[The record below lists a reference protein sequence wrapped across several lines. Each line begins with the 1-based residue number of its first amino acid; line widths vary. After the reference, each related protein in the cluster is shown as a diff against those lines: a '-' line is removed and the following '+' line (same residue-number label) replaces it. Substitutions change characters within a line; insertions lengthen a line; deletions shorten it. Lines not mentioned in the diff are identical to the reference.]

1 MGFGDKTA
9 RAAIERTYADT
20 CDIFKSEEVDGIIQ
34 KEVRHKAFE
43 GVKCALSQRGLRP
56 TAQTETTNNIRYDA
70 KLFIAP
76 EYEISAGCEIWAY
89 AQQGRKLAFI
99 TSGEPFIYATHQE
112 ILLLRKDKA

>member
-56 TAQTETTNNIRYDA
+56 TAQTETTNNIQYDA
-70 KLFIAP
+70 KPFCAP
-76 EYEISAGCEIWAY
+76 ELDIPAGCEIVVY
-89 AQQGRKLAFI
+89 AQGRKREFV
-99 TSGEPFIYATHQE
+99 TSGEPFAYPTHQE
-112 ILLLRKDKA
+112 IMLLRKDRA